1 MEPKHLTSIRDLTAA
16 DVAEVFKLS
25 AAVKSAPE
33 KYRGALAGKSLALIF
48 QIPSTGTRVSFQV
61 GMHQLGGQALSL
73 SESDLEATGGVA
85 VPDTAKALSQYVDG
99 IVARTRTHA
108 ELVELSRNA
117 GVPVINGR
125 TDLLHPCQ
133 ALADYFTLA
142 EKKGDLAGR
151 KIAYVGAGGNMCHSL
166 IYGAV
171 KAGMHIAVA
180 TPAGSEPKSIIVKS
194 ANREASAAGV
204 TVVLTQ
210 DPAAAIQG
218 SDAVYTDRWG
228 SPGQPLDDA
237 RAQIL
242 APFQVNPELMAMAK
256 PDAFFMHCLPA
267 ERGREVAAEVIDSAQ
282 SVVFEQA
289 RNRLHVQKAILCM
302 LLGT

>member
-1 MEPKHLTSIRDLTAA
+1 MDPKHLTSIRDLTTQ

-25 AAVKSAPE
+25 ANIKASPDN
-33 KYRGALAGKSLALIF
+33 YRSTLAGRTLALIF
-48 QIPSTGTRVSFQV
+48 QTPSTGTRVSFEV
-61 GMHQLGGQALSL
+61 GMHQLGGQAIVLAA
-73 SESDLEATGGVA
+73 SDLAATGGVGA
-85 VPDTAKALSQYVDG
+85 ADTAKALSQYIDG
-99 IVARTRTHA
+99 IVARTKTHA
-108 ELVELSRNA
+108 ELVELSRNSD
-117 GVPVINGR
+117 VPVINGL

-142 EKKGDLAGR
+142 ENKGDLRGR
-151 KIAYVGAGGNMCHSL
+151 KIAYVGGGGNMCHSL

-180 TPAGSEPKSIIVKS
+180 TPAGSEPKNIIVKS
-194 ANREASAAGV
+194 ANREASSAGV

-218 SDAVYTDRWG
+218 SDAVYTDRW
-228 SPGQPLDDA
+228 SPPGVPIDAA
-237 RAQIL
+237 RAQQL
-242 APFQVNPELMAMAK
+242 APYQVSAQLMSMAK

-267 ERGREVAAEVIDSAQ
+267 ERGHEVTADVLDGPQ

-289 RNRLHVQKAILCM
+289 KNRLHVQKALLCM
-302 LLGT
+302 LLK

>member
-1 MEPKHLTSIRDLTAA
+1 M
-16 DVAEVFKLS
+16 
-25 AAVKSAPE
+25 
-33 KYRGALAGKSLALIF
+33 
-48 QIPSTGTRVSFQV
+48 
-61 GMHQLGGQALSL
+61 
-73 SESDLEATGGVA
+73 
-85 VPDTAKALSQYVDG
+85 
-99 IVARTRTHA
+99 VARTQTHA

-117 GVPVINGR
+117 DVPVINGL

-151 KIAYVGAGGNMCHSL
+151 KIAYVGAGGTMCHSL

-180 TPAGSEPKSIIVKS
+180 TPPGSEPKSIIVKS
-194 ANREASAAGV
+194 ANREASAAGI

-218 SDAVYTDRWG
+218 SDAVYTDRW
-228 SPGQPLDDA
+228 SAPGHPVDDA
-237 RAQIL
+237 RAELL
-242 APFQVNPELMAMAK
+242 APFQVSARLMAMAK
-256 PDAFFMHCLPA
+256 PDALFMHCLPA
-267 ERGREVAAEVIDSAQ
+267 ERGREVTAEVLDGPQ

-289 RNRLHVQKAILCM
+289 QNRLHVQKAILCM
-302 LLGT
+302 LLGS

>member
-1 MEPKHLTSIRDLTAA
+1 MEPKHLTSIRDLTAP
-16 DVAEVFKLS
+16 DVVEVFKL
-25 AAVKSAPE
+25 AANIKSAPDN
-33 KYRGALAGKSLALIF
+33 YRGALSGKSLALIF
-48 QIPSTGTRVSFQV
+48 QTPSTGTRVSFQV
-61 GMHQLGGQALSL
+61 GMHQLGGQALTL
-73 SESDLEATGGVA
+73 SASDLDTTGGVGA
-85 VPDTAKALSQYVDG
+85 ADTAKALSQYVDG
-99 IVARTRTHA
+99 IVARTQTHA

-117 GVPVINGR
+117 EVPVINGL

-151 KIAYVGAGGNMCHSL
+151 KIAYVGAAGHMCHSL

-180 TPAGSEPKSIIVKS
+180 TPPGSEPKSIIVKS
-194 ANREASAAGV
+194 ANREASSAGV

-228 SPGQPLDDA
+228 APGQPLDAA
-237 RAQIL
+237 RAQVL
-242 APFQVNPELMAMAK
+242 APYQVSAQLMAMAK

-267 ERGREVAAEVIDSAQ
+267 ERGQEVSADVMDGPQ

-289 RNRLHVQKAILCM
+289 KNRLHVQKALLCM
-302 LLGT
+302 LMGT

>member
-1 MEPKHLTSIRDLTAA
+1 
-16 DVAEVFKLS
+16 
-25 AAVKSAPE
+25 
-33 KYRGALAGKSLALIF
+33 
-48 QIPSTGTRVSFQV
+48 
-61 GMHQLGGQALSL
+61 MHQLGGQALTL
-73 SESDLEATGGVA
+73 SASDLEATGGVSA
-85 VPDTAKALSQYVDG
+85 VDTAKALSQYVDG
-99 IVARTRTHA
+99 IVARTQTHA

-117 GVPVINGR
+117 DVPVINGL

-142 EKKGDLAGR
+142 EKKGDLAGK

-180 TPAGSEPKSIIVKS
+180 TPPGSEPKSIIVKS

-218 SDAVYTDRWG
+218 SDAVYTDRW
-228 SPGQPLDDA
+228 SAPGHPVDDA
-237 RAQIL
+237 RAELL
-242 APFQVNPELMAMAK
+242 APFQVSAQSMAMAK

-267 ERGREVAAEVIDSAQ
+267 ERGREVTAEVIDGPQ

-289 RNRLHVQKAILCM
+289 QNRLHVQKAILTM
-302 LLGT
+302 LLGR

>member
-25 AAVKSAPE
+25 AAIKAAPE
-33 KYRGALAGKSLALIF
+33 KYRTALSTKSLALIF
-48 QIPSTGTRVSFQV
+48 QTPSTGTRVSFQV
-61 GMHQLGGQALSL
+61 GMHQLGGQALTL
-73 SESDLEATGGVA
+73 SARDLEGTGGVTA
-85 VPDTAKALSQYVDG
+85 ADTAKALSQYVDG
-99 IVARTRTHA
+99 IVARTATHA

-117 GVPVINGR
+117 SVPVVNGL

-151 KIAYVGAGGNMCHSL
+151 KIAYVGSGGAMCHSL

-194 ANREASAAGV
+194 ANREASSAGV
-204 TVVLTQ
+204 SVVLTR
-210 DPAAAIQG
+210 DPAAAVQG

-228 SPGQPLDDA
+228 VPSQPLDDA
-237 RAQIL
+237 RARVL
-242 APFQVNPELMAMAK
+242 APFQVTPQLMAMAK

-267 ERGREVAAEVIDSAQ
+267 ERGREVAAEVLDGAR

-289 RNRLHVQKAILCM
+289 RNRLHVQQAIWCM
-302 LLGT
+302 LIGG